1 MDPEAESSVQ
11 ADYRPVQGVELAA
24 AAAGLKSGNQLDI
37 ALVRLAA
44 GSHTAA
50 VFTRNT
56 FTAAP
61 IHVARRHLAHADAR
75 VLLINSGCANAAT
88 GAAGEADAEALCARA
103 GRACGVS
110 AEAVVPFSTGVIG
123 QRLSDRSPID
133 RIESA
138 IDACAEGLAPGRWLE
153 TARAILTT
161 DTRGKMASREVALS
175 GGVVTVTGMAKGS
188 GMIRPDMATML
199 GFVATDAA
207 VAPDTLDGML
217 REAVDQ
223 SFHCITVDGDT
234 STNDAVTLSATG
246 ASGVAAQTP
255 ADVAALQEAVTAVC
269 VTLAQAIV
277 ADAEGATRFVEVAVE
292 GGRDVGECRDVAFTI
307 AHSPLVKTAL
317 FGGDPNWGRI
327 LAAVGRAPVAD
338 LDGTGVDID
347 LGAMPV
353 VRGGSPVPDFDEP
366 RAAEIVS
373 EPAIRVHIGL
383 GRGEAGARVWT
394 SDLSYDYVR
403 INADYH
409 T

>member
-1 MDPEAESSVQ
+1 MDAPVESSVD
-11 ADYRPVQGVELAA
+11 ADPRPVQGVELAA
-24 AAAGLKSGNQLDI
+24 AAAGLKAGDQLDI
-37 ALVRLAA
+37 ALVRLGA

-61 IHVARRHLAHADAR
+61 IHVARRHLAHSDAR

-88 GAAGEADAEALCARA
+88 GEAGERDAKDLCGRA

-110 AEAVVPFSTGVIG
+110 QEAVVPFSTGVIG
-123 QRLSDRSPID
+123 QRLSELSPMD
-133 RIESA
+133 RIASA
-138 IDACAEGLAPGRWLE
+138 IDACAEGLAPGRWPE
-153 TARAILTT
+153 AARAILTT
-161 DTRGKMASREVALS
+161 DTRGKTASREVALS
-175 GGVVTVTGMAKGS
+175 EGVVSVTGMAKGS

-207 VAPDTLDGML
+207 VAPDALGAML
-217 REAVDQ
+217 RQAVDQ

-246 ASGVAAQTP
+246 ASGVAAETP
-255 ADVAALQEAVTAVC
+255 EDVAALQQAVTAVC
-269 VTLAQAIV
+269 VALAQAIV
-277 ADAEGATRFVEVAVE
+277 RDAEGATRFVEVVVE
-292 GGRDVGECRDVAFTI
+292 GGHDVGECREVAFTV
-307 AHSPLVKTAL
+307 AHSPLIKTAL

-327 LAAVGRAPVAD
+327 LAAVGRAPIGE

-347 LGAMPV
+347 LGDMPV
-353 VRGGSPVPDFDEP
+353 VRGGLPVPDFDES

-373 EPAIRVHIGL
+373 EPTIGIGIRL
-383 GRGEAGARVWT
+383 GRGGARARVWT